1 LQNGKINEQ
10 WAFDG
15 GVYDAS
21 TFTRNEDGTFNDD
34 YARSPD
40 ARYWIPNVDEWMKAA
55 YYDPN
60 RFGPGLSSWWDFPN
74 KTDQPL
80 FIGFPAESG
89 EIPIPTQ
96 VARQGITGETN
107 GSLDNWPA
115 KGMSVGSY
123 PWVQS
128 PWGLRDVSGGLS
140 EIALPWEM
148 GSSFFFLRELIK
160 GFDSAG
166 THGSYVQDLST
177 VSSQW
182 GVRLASKVPNKI
194 ER

>member
-1 LQNGKINEQ
+1 M
-10 WAFDG
+10 
-15 GVYDAS
+15 YDAS

-34 YARSPD
+34 YTRSPD
-40 ARYWIPNVDEWMKAA
+40 ARYWIPNVDEWLKAA

-107 GSLDNWPA
+107 GSLDNFPA
-115 KGMSVGSY
+115 KGMSAGSY

-148 GSSFFFLRELIK
+148 GSSFFFSKYQIM
-160 GFDSAG
+160 FSDSAG
-166 THGSYVQDLST
+166 LIGLT
-177 VSSQW
+177 VTEFPTISGQW
-182 GVRLASKVPNKI
+182 GLRIVSRVPNKTK
-194 ER
+194 R